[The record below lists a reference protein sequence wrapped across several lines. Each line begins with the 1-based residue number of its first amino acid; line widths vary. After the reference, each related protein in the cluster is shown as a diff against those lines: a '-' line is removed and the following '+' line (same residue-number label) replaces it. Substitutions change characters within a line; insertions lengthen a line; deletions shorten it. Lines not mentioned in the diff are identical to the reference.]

1 MLLELDLCKKKQQ
14 KAVKVQSQLKYKLL
28 ANKPSS
34 GTYAPDAATSAYQH
48 NKEKARQKCSDCTS
62 KK

>member
-1 MLLELDLCKKKQQ
+1 MLLELDLRKKKQQ
-14 KAVKVQSQLKYKLL
+14 KATKVQSQLKQKLL

-48 NKEKARQKCSDCTS
+48 NTHKAQQKCSDCAS